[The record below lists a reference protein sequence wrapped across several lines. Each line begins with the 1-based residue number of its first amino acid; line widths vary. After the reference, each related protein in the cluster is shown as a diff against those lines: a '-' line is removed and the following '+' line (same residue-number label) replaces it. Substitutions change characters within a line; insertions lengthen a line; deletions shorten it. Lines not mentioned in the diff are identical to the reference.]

1 LEVPTIYIYIS
12 IYKGSARG
20 DTPNFYGQK
29 YGTNLAPFYDQFPL
43 IIFKIP
49 SISRDSWDFHIVGTI
64 YGDGTRKGVF
74 VPP

>member
-1 LEVPTIYIYIS
+1 MAWRNLPYIYILILIYIYIS

-43 IIFKIP
+43 IIVEIHGI
-49 SISRDSWDFHIVGTI
+49 SI
-64 YGDGTRKGVF
+64 
-74 VPP
+74 